1 MISSF
6 CKSMYLSYFRF
17 QSNAWQ
23 DESVIFFHSQVS
35 QWRRC
40 EFFLIYLFKRK
51 QVLLKSKSL
60 PLKTIRVLQ
69 RILTIFV
76 ESKELSTASPLIFA
90 ESRRWHRAVFKWGTH
105 FLEPTCLP
113 KKRIPFLH
121 KHRILATMLMTQDVL
136 IEEIISSFWE
146 NIYFEL
152 FSFSIKR
159 AARRGWDI
167 FTHKSHNG
175 EVANFFLFCFIFSI
189 REKKQVLLELI

>member
-1 MISSF
+1 MRGKMRVWYF
-6 CKSMYLSYFRF
+6 FTHKSHNEEGARFFIYF
-17 QSNAWQ
+17 W
-23 DESVIFFHSQVS
+23 
-35 QWRRC
+35 
-40 EFFLIYLFKRK
+40 KKK

-136 IEEIISSFWE
+136 IEEIISSFYE

-159 AARRGWDI
+159 TARRGWDI
-167 FTHKSHNG
+167 FTHNSHNG